1 MPTGPFWLTLR
12 QIVLRSG
19 PPGGRLLTVPEAGD
33 PPVPVPRAWI
43 ESDAECKLS
52 LPRRE
57 RLLHDSKTALRL
69 PLTNIRQQGPLK
81 PWRLG
86 HPSLT
91 TYLLRNNYRP

>member
-52 LPRRE
+52 L
-57 RLLHDSKTALRL
+57 LGGAVVALQKDSFA
-69 PLTNIRQQGPLK
+69 
-81 PWRLG
+81 
-86 HPSLT
+86 PSADKHQASMGAHARAARTSVLDDV
-91 TYLLRNNYRP
+91 LAPE